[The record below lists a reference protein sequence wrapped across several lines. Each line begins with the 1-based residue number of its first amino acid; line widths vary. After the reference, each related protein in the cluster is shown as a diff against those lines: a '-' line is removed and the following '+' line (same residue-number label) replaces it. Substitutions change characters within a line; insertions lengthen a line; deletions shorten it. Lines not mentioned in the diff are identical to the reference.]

1 MKKLSLLLACIM
13 VFASFALLNVSAS
26 DASYIAA
33 YAETAPVIDGVL
45 DSAWDAA
52 YYETADVAKTYNM
65 GTTMPPKFKVMHDDM
80 YVYVLMEYEDLN
92 GVIQQDG
99 KHYGEPWKVGS
110 ETAIFAFID
119 DTGDQ
124 KEYMFT
130 SPDNVEG
137 ALSTNTYVNVLRKW
151 VKNLRNA
158 EEGTDGFFA
167 WAVRSNDVIVWEMRI
182 PKEDIGDFDEDI
194 LMEVHCNDSGAP
206 QAWSMEDYA
215 WAAYTNDIHDY
226 RQLLDPENF
235 GTLLFAAQGEKVEP
249 PVETEPVETEEF
261 VDTIYVEPETDPV
274 EDEPTENEPTE
285 TEPTETEP
293 AKGEPKDEP
302 KDEKDEPTVTDK
314 TDDTAEPAAFPVVPV
329 VIAAVVVLA
338 IIIVVVVLKKKKAK

>member
-13 VFASFALLNVSAS
+13 VFASLALLNVSAS

-33 YAETAPVIDGVL
+33 YAATAPVIDGVL

-52 YYETADVAKTYNM
+52 YYETADVAKSNNM

-119 DTGDQ
+119 DTGNQ
-124 KEYMFT
+124 QEYMFT

-137 ALSTNTYVNVLRKW
+137 ALSTNVYINVLRTW
-151 VKNLRNA
+151 VKNLANA
-158 EEGTDGFFA
+158 DEGADGFFA
-167 WAVRSNDVIVWEMRI
+167 WAVRSNDIIVWEMRI
-182 PKEDIGDFDEDI
+182 PKEEIGDFDDDL

-206 QAWSMEDYA
+206 KAWSMEDYA
-215 WAAYTNDIHDY
+215 WAAYSNDVHDY
-226 RQLLDPENF
+226 KQLLDPENF
-235 GTLLFAAQGEKVEP
+235 GTLLFAAQGETVEP
-249 PVETEPVETEEF
+249 PVETEPVETEF
-261 VDTIYVEPETDPV
+261 VDTIYVEPEETEPV
-274 EDEPTENEPTE
+274 ETEFVE

-293 AKGEPKDEP
+293 EETEPAKDEPKDEP
-302 KDEKDEPTVTDK
+302 KDEKDEPVVTDK